1 MKCVICRQGETHPGH
16 ATVTLTREGM
26 TLVVKRVPA
35 SICDNCGEEYLEEEV
50 TADLLGLVERSAQTG
65 VEVEIL
71 EYAGASHGSP

>member
-1 MKCVICRQGETHPGH
+1 MKCVICRQGETHPGS

-35 SICDNCGEEYLEEEV
+35 SVCDNCGEEYLEEEV
-50 TADLLGLVERSAQTG
+50 TADLLELVERSADTG

-71 EYAGASHGSP
+71 EYAGATGS